1 MASLTVWMQIKGR
14 RSIIF
19 VVVFWPGAI
28 FEFVQKVDF
37 WVKKVEFYL
46 NLHKTVLYLRVVI
59 YLYQY
64 MVYLLTYSLSFKGNL
79 LCNL

>member
-37 WVKKVEFYL
+37 WGKKVAFYSK
-46 NLHKTVLYLRVVI
+46 NQGSSKTE
-59 YLYQY
+59 
-64 MVYLLTYSLSFKGNL
+64 TAASLKQFAEKTARFCDNVRGH
-79 LCNL
+79 